1 MSARRS
7 PPSDVSADSILY
19 LSGREVARV
28 LETIDIVEAVAAAL
42 AAHAR
47 GQTVLP
53 TEAYLA
59 WSHAGETL
67 RSLSMPGM
75 VDGRAG
81 VKIINANPA
90 NPGRGLPR
98 ASALTLLFDTET
110 GRPLCIM
117 EAARISCLRT
127 AAVTALAADLLG
139 APPIE
144 RLAILGAGALARCH
158 LELLP
163 SRLPD
168 LLEIRLHDL
177 DPERAAAL
185 AAGVA
190 AAVVCDSAEQAI
202 RGAQLVV
209 PLTTASSGYI
219 RHDWLEPGALL
230 VNVSLDDPLP
240 EVVLRADKLFVDD
253 WPLIAAD
260 ERRLLGRLHRA
271 GQIHGPDAHDALTT
285 TGSRPIDGE
294 LGELLIGT
302 REGRSRPDEIIIV
315 NPFGLAIEDLAVADR
330 VYRQVSRLGL
340 GTALEC

>member
-1 MSARRS
+1 MA
-7 PPSDVSADSILY
+7 ADSILY
-19 LSGREVARV
+19 LSGREVARA

-47 GQTVLP
+47 GQSVLP
-53 TEAYLA
+53 AEAYLA

-98 ASALTLLFDTET
+98 ASGLTLLFDNET

-139 APPIE
+139 AAPIE

-163 SRLPD
+163 NRLPD
-168 LLEIRLHDL
+168 LREIRLHDL
-177 DPERAAAL
+177 DRARAAAL
-185 AAGVA
+185 AAA
-190 AAVVCDSAEQAI
+190 AATALVCDSAEQAI

-209 PLTTASSGYI
+209 PLTTATSGYI
-219 RHDWLEPGALL
+219 HYDWLDPGALL

-240 EVVLRADKLFVDD
+240 EVVLRAGKLFVDD
-253 WPLIAAD
+253 WPLVAAD
-260 ERRLLGRLHRA
+260 ERRLLGRPHRA
-271 GQIHGPDAHDALTT
+271 GQIRGPDARDAATA
-285 TGSRPIDGE
+285 TGSRLIDGE

-302 REGRSRPDEIIIV
+302 RQGRSRPDEVIVV
-315 NPFGLAIEDLAVADR
+315 NPFGLAIEDVAVADR
-330 VYRQVSRLGL
+330 VYREARRLGL
-340 GTALEC
+340 GTALDR

>member
-1 MSARRS
+1 MH
-7 PPSDVSADSILY
+7 ADSILY
-19 LSGREVARV
+19 LNGREVARA
-28 LETIDIVEAVAAAL
+28 LEAIDIVEAVAAAL

-53 TEAYLA
+53 AEAYLA

-98 ASALTLLFDTET
+98 ASGLTLLFDNET

-117 EAARISCLRT
+117 EGARISCLRT

-139 APPIE
+139 AQPIE

-163 SRLPD
+163 NRLPH
-168 LLEIRLHDL
+168 LREIRLHDL
-177 DPERAAAL
+177 ASEGAAAL

-209 PLTTASSGYI
+209 PVTTATSGYI
-219 RHDWLEPGALL
+219 HYDWLEPGALL
-230 VNVSLDDPLP
+230 VNISLDDPLP
-240 EVVLRADKLFVDD
+240 EVVLRADKVFVDD
-253 WPLIAAD
+253 WPLVAAD
-260 ERRLLGRLHRA
+260 ERRLLGRMHRA
-271 GQIHGPDAHDALTT
+271 GQIRGPDDNNALTT
-285 TGSRPIDGE
+285 TPARPIDGE

-302 REGRSRPDEIIIV
+302 REGRSRPDEIILV
-315 NPFGLAIEDLAVADR
+315 NPFGLAIEDVALADR
-330 VYRQVSRLGL
+330 VYREARRLGL
-340 GTALEC
+340 GTALER